1 MSLDELVLKQFPQAP
16 GEVIDTAS
24 SLVDEAW
31 NAVVEAYNLAHSE
44 SSSIADLQRAAALLD
59 RAYNDVRRAQEAI
72 ARYVSTDSRAA
83 ALYVKLSKISYVA
96 QLAAQRL
103 QSVAQRLQQPAAPAA
118 QAPVPPPAQA

>member
-16 GEVIDTAS
+16 GEVIETAS

-31 NAVVEAYNLAHSE
+31 NAVVEAYNLAHSD
-44 SSSIADLQRAAALLD
+44 SSSVADLQRAAALLD

-83 ALYVKLSKISYVA
+83 ALYVKLSKITYVA

-103 QSVAQRLQQPAAPAA
+103 QSIAQRLQQPAAPAA
-118 QAPVPPPAQA
+118 QA